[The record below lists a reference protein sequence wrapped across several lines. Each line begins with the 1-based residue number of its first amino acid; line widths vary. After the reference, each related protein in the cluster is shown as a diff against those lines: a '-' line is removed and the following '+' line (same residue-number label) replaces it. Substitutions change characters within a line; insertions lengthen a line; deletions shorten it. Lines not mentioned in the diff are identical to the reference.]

1 MSSGTRR
8 RLATVALSALGALAG
23 LVIASIVTLNLHIF
37 LGVEE
42 GYMAG
47 PTQIVERSSWLLV
60 VDAVILVA
68 APVLAI
74 ILVVRL
80 RRSRQQ

>member
-23 LVIASIVTLNLHIF
+23 LVIASIVALNLHIF